1 MADKKE
7 KLRTFNDPYRGFRF
21 KVELG
26 GIISGGFTDVSGLS
40 VETEVETR
48 KEGGENNFEYKL
60 PKASK
65 FSNLTLKRGISDDSL
80 WDWYKNVMYGKIER
94 KNISVCLLNEEG
106 AEVVRWDFQGA
117 YPVKW
122 DGPTL
127 NAGTANVAVESI
139 VIVHHG
145 LQKQK

>member
-1 MADKKE
+1 MADEKE
-7 KLRTFNDPYRGFRF
+7 KLRAFKDPYRSFRF
-21 KVELG
+21 KVELD
-26 GIISGGFTDVSGLS
+26 GIISGGFTDVSGLT

-48 KEGGENNFEYKL
+48 GENYFEYKL

-106 AEVVRWDFQGA
+106 TEVVRWDFQEA

-127 NAGTANVAVESI
+127 NAGTASVAFESI

-145 LQKQK
+145 FQKQK